1 MNATMTMFFGWNV
14 TTQQF
19 EVLAKNL
26 NFLEELLGT
35 VQATN
40 MTTTND
46 FLSENSSL
54 YPFINQ

>member
-1 MNATMTMFFGWNV
+1 MNATMTTFFGWNV

-26 NFLEELLGT
+26 NFLKELLGT

>member
-54 YPFINQ
+54 YQFINQ

>member
-1 MNATMTMFFGWNV
+1 MNAIMTMFFGWNV

-19 EVLAKNL
+19 EV
-26 NFLEELLGT
+26 LGT

-54 YPFINQ
+54 YSFINQ